1 MTISKNKRY
10 VGGIE
15 VTAFTSMEQAVG
27 AIIKEGVIQ
36 PGLAIAINAEKV
48 LSALRSNKVR
58 EVIELAT
65 LRYADGFP
73 IVWTLRKK
81 GLESTRIPG
90 CDLWLELMKCSSKN
104 KVPVYILGSTAKV
117 NAGVVNKLKK
127 ELDVNVVGATDGY
140 FTDESKLISDIIST
154 QPKVITVALGSPK
167 QELLMSR
174 CMAVYPDAFYMGVG
188 GSYDVYT
195 GNVRRAPVW
204 MQNINLEWLYRLI
217 KQPSRIIRQLLAFKY
232 LVLHFMNRL

>member
-1 MTISKNKRY
+1 MTISNNIRTIA
-10 VGGIE
+10 GIE

-36 PGLAIAINAEKV
+36 PGLAVAINAEKV
-48 LSALRSNKVR
+48 LSAINSHSVR

-81 GLESTRIPG
+81 GLESIRIPG

-104 KVPVYILGSTAKV
+104 KVPVYILGSTADV
-117 NAGVVNKLKK
+117 NAGVVSKLIK
-127 ELDVNVVGATDGY
+127 ELNVNVVGATDGY
-140 FTDESKLISDIIST
+140 FTDESKLISDIKNT
-154 QPKVITVALGSPK
+154 QPQIISVALGSPK

-174 CMAVYPDAFYMGVG
+174 CMEVYPDAFYMGVG

-195 GNVRRAPVW
+195 GNVKRAPVW

-217 KQPSRIIRQLLAFKY
+217 KQPSRIIRQISLFKY
-232 LVLHFMNRL
+232 LILHFRNGL